1 MKVPSIALVVSLL
14 VGCAS
19 TQDVLHKEPDSVFHS
34 KKSVDEVVNCIAAKN
49 NATAREAA
57 DGSKFV
63 QIKNGWQGIT
73 LLFQVRPEGS
83 GSRIELKKFYPAG
96 IAAHKQCY

>member
-1 MKVPSIALVVSLL
+1 MAEKNGAKV
-14 VGCAS
+14 
-19 TQDVLHKEPDSVFHS
+19 
-34 KKSVDEVVNCIAAKN
+34 
-49 NATAREAA
+49 REAA

-73 LLFQVRPEGS
+73 LLFRVTPEGG
-83 GSRIELKKFYPAG
+83 GSLIELKKFYPMG

>member
-1 MKVPSIALVVSLL
+1 MNRYAVIGAAVLL
-14 VGCAS
+14 ASCAS

-34 KKSVDEVVNCIAAKN
+34 TKPVDEVVNCIAAKN
-49 NATAREAA
+49 GATAREAA

-63 QIKNGWQGIT
+63 QIKNGYGGIT
-73 LLFQVRPEGS
+73 LLFRVTPEDT
-83 GSRIELKKFYPAG
+83 GSRIELKKFYPMG

>member
-1 MKVPSIALVVSLL
+1 MRKLAIAASILL
-14 VGCAS
+14 ASCAS

-34 KKSVDEVVNCIAAKN
+34 AKPVDEVATCIAQRNGAKV
-49 NATAREAA
+49 REAA

-83 GSRIELKKFYPAG
+83 GSRIELKKFYPMG

>member
-1 MKVPSIALVVSLL
+1 MKRIAVVGLALL
-14 VGCAS
+14 ASCAS

-34 KKSVDEVVNCIAAKN
+34 AKPVDEVVNCIAEKNGAKV
-49 NATAREAA
+49 REAA

-63 QIKNGWQGIT
+63 QIKNGYQGIT
-73 LLFQVRPEGS
+73 LLFQVWPEGNG
-83 GSRIELKKFYPAG
+83 GSRIELKKFYPMG

>member
-1 MKVPSIALVVSLL
+1 MKRIFTAALVLAL
-14 VGCAS
+14 AGCAS

-34 KKSVDEVVNCIAAKN
+34 AKPVDDVVNCIAEKNGAKV
-49 NATAREAA
+49 REAA

-73 LLFQVRPEGS
+73 LLFRVTPEGG
-83 GSRIELKKFYPAG
+83 GSLIELKKFYPMG